1 MQVQEGAFLGLGNVS
16 GVPQSLRPF
25 AGSFCNLANLALRG
39 SFAGAGVAMGM
50 CCAWVNVLLHLLW
63 SICCG
68 RSDVVDRWSIG
79 GRSVVGGRS
88 VAVAI
93 GEPVNNVES
102 KKYDLVPKCPGGTAN
117 FDLLPPPYD

>member
-1 MQVQEGAFLGLGNVS
+1 MVNCIQVQEGAFLGLGNVS

-63 SICCG
+63 SIGCG
-68 RSDVVDRWSIG
+68 RSVVDRWSIG
-79 GRSVVGGRS
+79 VDRWSVVGGRS
-88 VAVAI
+88 VAVVGRWWSI
-93 GEPVNNVES
+93 GEPVQ
-102 KKYDLVPKCPGGTAN
+102 KHLVRS
-117 FDLLPPPYD
+117 

>member
-1 MQVQEGAFLGLGNVS
+1 MVNCMQVQEGAFLGLGNVS

-68 RSDVVDRWSIG
+68 RSDVVDRWYRWS
-79 GRSVVGGRS
+79 
-88 VAVAI
+88 I
-93 GEPVNNVES
+93 GEPVHVSNE
-102 KKYDLVPKCPGGTAN
+102 KCPEDG
-117 FDLLPPPYD
+117 